1 MKKFMMMLMISI
13 SFLTPGIA
21 SVHAE
26 ESSDMI
32 VTKAIPSTFTVEIP
46 KSIDLGAANS
56 KVFVVSAKG
65 NIDSYETLVV
75 TAANANMKRTGD
87 STYTKYAQIE
97 LQDAQWKGNELNS
110 KSNSVQGTATF
121 NESRAGSYT
130 GTALF
135 EVILYDGPV
144 IA

>member
-1 MKKFMMMLMISI
+1 MKKFMIMLMIDI
-13 SFLTPGIA
+13 SFLTSAMA

-26 ESSDMI
+26 ESSDI
-32 VTKAIPSTFTVEIP
+32 IITKAIPSTFTVEIP
-46 KSIDLGAANS
+46 KSIDLGEATS

-75 TAANANMKRTGD
+75 TAVNANMKRTGD
-87 STYTKYAQIE
+87 STYTKYAQVV
-97 LQDAQWKGNELNS
+97 LQDAQWKGNELS
-110 KSNSVQGTATF
+110 SESSSVQGTVTF
-121 NESRAGSYT
+121 NETRAGNYT

-135 EVILYDGPV
+135 EVFLYDGPV